1 MKRSEIVKKFVGHQ
15 NLLIE
20 LQVWL
25 DNVEANIFGCYEFP
39 PLTFAHLRDDGIKI
53 EVVSIDDPY
62 DYMTEKFTLEEL
74 DMEPLEYFRLRE
86 KRKKKAKKLIMEENK
101 RDERNQEEKQLE
113 MKERREIYEKLKEE
127 FEGDE

>member
-39 PLTFAHLRDDGIKI
+39 PLLLPIFATTG
-53 EVVSIDDPY
+53 
-62 DYMTEKFTLEEL
+62 
-74 DMEPLEYFRLRE
+74 
-86 KRKKKAKKLIMEENK
+86 
-101 RDERNQEEKQLE
+101 
-113 MKERREIYEKLKEE
+113 
-127 FEGDE
+127 